1 LTLIERL
8 TFYDA
13 VGKGGAG
20 ISSKAFDFID
30 LLLQQAFERVE
41 VCGCR
46 NGCLECITSPICK
59 EGNIVT
65 SKIGAFVILKSLLNL
80 DIDISILPEGDEKG
94 THIETVVPVTEQVRE
109 ADEIRRYPEHGN

>member
-1 LTLIERL
+1 MCRL

-30 LLLQQAFERVE
+30 LLLQQAVERVDS
-41 VCGCR
+41 CGCR
-46 NGCLECITSPICK
+46 SGCPECVTSPICK

-65 SKIGAFVILKSLLNL
+65 SKIGAGVILKSLLCQT
-80 DIDISILPEGDEKG
+80 IDPLSLAEGDERG
-94 THIETVVPVTEQVRE
+94 ISIETIVPVQRPIKE
-109 ADEIRRYPEHGN
+109 ADEIWRK